1 MYQERN
7 KYGETNKQRFSIEK
21 NRRSR
26 FYFYLPAAFFSILL
40 ALSLPQCSSDDD
52 NGSAPPS
59 RPTDKIPPAMYLWI
73 TTDEYD
79 GNDFGG
85 VDGATVKC
93 EEDTTALGNLPS
105 GFTYY
110 HRAVIVDSNSTDSDF
125 PQNWSIPGKD
135 RDILRNLRGSSPDI
149 MTRIATN
156 YDAVFDTFLGDT
168 NLEEGITGSSDDRYW
183 TGLKWASPG
192 ETPTGFIASTE
203 HCDNW
208 TSNTSDNQGSSGL
221 GGRVEQYSLQKDI
234 SGEAPCNGEHHI
246 LCLSY

>member
-40 ALSLPQCSSDDD
+40 ALSLSRCADTKGILTDEIL
-52 NGSAPPS
+52 PP
-59 RPTDKIPPAMYLWI
+59 PPAMYLWI

-110 HRAVIVDSNSTDSDF
+110 HRAVIVDGNSTDSDF
-125 PQNWSIPGKD
+125 PQNWPISGKD
-135 RDILRNLRGSSPDI
+135 RDILRNLRGSPPDI
-149 MTRIATN
+149 MTRIAAN

-168 NLEEGITGSSDDRYW
+168 NLEEGITGGSEDIYW

-192 ETPTGFIASTE
+192 DMSTGFTASDE

-208 TSNTSDNQGSSGL
+208 ISNSSANHGSAGL
-221 GGRVEQYSLQKDI
+221 GAEAKDQYSLQEDI
-234 SGEAPCNGEHHI
+234 GLSLRPCDGEHHI

>member
-59 RPTDKIPPAMYLWI
+59 PPAMYLWI

-110 HRAVIVDSNSTDSDF
+110 HRAVIVGPDSDF
-125 PQNWSIPGKD
+125 PQNWSIPDKD

-149 MTRIATN
+149 MTRIAAN
-156 YDAVFDTFLGDT
+156 YDAVFNTYLGDTLGDT
-168 NLEEGITGSSDDRYW
+168 NLEEGITGISGNYYW

-192 ETPTGFIASTE
+192 EMSTGFIASTE

-208 TSNTSDNQGSSGL
+208 TSNTSPKQGSYGQGQSKD
-221 GGRVEQYSLQKDI
+221 RYSLQDDI
-234 SGEAPCNGEHHI
+234 VGGSLCNEENHI